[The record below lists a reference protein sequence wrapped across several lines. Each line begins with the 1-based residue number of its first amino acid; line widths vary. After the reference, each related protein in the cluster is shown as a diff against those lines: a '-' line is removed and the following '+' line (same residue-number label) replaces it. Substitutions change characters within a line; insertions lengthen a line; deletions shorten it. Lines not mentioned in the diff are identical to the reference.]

1 MKKEKYITQ
10 VKTKTGI
17 SFRVAINVNGK
28 KKRFGTFHSKD
39 YETPGMA
46 LEAARM
52 CRDEAVLAIKQN
64 RFIPDDVTVDDMY
77 IKSKE
82 LICTNVKTQRRHD
95 DSYNAGIPPEIRSKP
110 IGDITA
116 ADVQR
121 TLNEYAATHSQGQLN
136 KLVTVWRQIYQTCF
150 LMELPI
156 VDRSRMVKIPKSK
169 IPTRR
174 LKKHC
179 TEEELEA
186 FLECLAKYGNDRK
199 LTEDVTFAI
208 RIMQHLGLRPQ
219 EALAVCADDVDL
231 QNQLFYVKHSVGSD
245 SENTRKLIT
254 TKTPWSVRT
263 LPIPDALVPI
273 LDDLLT
279 TRHTEPLLTASDG
292 LPYEIDMIDDLML
305 NVSKKSGVKVSMY
318 MMRHNFATAMVKKD
332 IRGTQDMMGHNT
344 AVMTLRYVENTPI
357 DKMKEMLNKMN

>member
-1 MKKEKYITQ
+1 MKKEKFIYET
-10 VKTKTGI
+10 KTKTGI
-17 SFRVAINVNGK
+17 SFRVAINVKGK

-64 RFIPDDVTVDDMY
+64 RLIPDDLTVDDMY

-82 LICTNVKTQRRHD
+82 LICTNIKTQRRHD
-95 DSYNAGIPPEIRSKP
+95 NTYYSGIPEAIRIKP

-116 ADVQR
+116 ADIQR
-121 TLNEYAATHSQGQLN
+121 SLNEYAATHSQGQLN
-136 KLVTVWRQIYQTCF
+136 KLVTVWRQIYQACF
-150 LMELPI
+150 LMEIPI
-156 VDRSRMVKIPKSK
+156 ADRSRMVKIPKSK
-169 IPTRR
+169 VPTKR

-179 TEEELEA
+179 TDEELEA
-186 FLECLAKYGNDRK
+186 FLECLANYGTDRK
-199 LTEDVTFAI
+199 LTEDVTYAI

-219 EALAVCADDVDL
+219 EALAVCAEDVDL
-231 QNQLFYVKHSVGSD
+231 QNRLFYVNHSIGSD
-245 SENTRKLIT
+245 SEGTRKLIT

-263 LPIPDALVPI
+263 LPIPEALVPI
-273 LDDLLT
+273 LDDLLIN
-279 TRHTEPLLTASDG
+279 RHTEPLLTACDG
-292 LPYEIDMIDDLML
+292 LPYEIDMVDDLML
-305 NVSKKSGVKVSMY
+305 NVSKKSGTKVSMY

-357 DKMKEMLNKMN
+357 DKMKEMLDKMS